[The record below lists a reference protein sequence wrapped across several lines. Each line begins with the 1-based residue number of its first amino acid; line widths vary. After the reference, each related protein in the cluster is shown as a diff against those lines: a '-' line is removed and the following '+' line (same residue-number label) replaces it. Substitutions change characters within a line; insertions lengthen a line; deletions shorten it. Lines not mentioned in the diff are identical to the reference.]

1 MTFINISKIECFFI
15 LVLSLVIIY
24 ACGAGPEA
32 AYAFSHGGAKN
43 SRAESGEIE
52 TEEDAP
58 SRPSIGFETD
68 YISKYV
74 WYGIPLS
81 DGAVAQSSLWLENR
95 GYTYMI
101 YGNFD
106 LAKRVFDQYNLYI
119 SKSIQAGPVEAE
131 FALQSYHFPED
142 EEALSTREFILTLT
156 KPFKNFDLYV
166 SQAWDIQTY
175 KGYYIADFGI
185 SLERETPRGGVFKSS
200 LYVEFCS
207 RIFNELNFELSKPG
221 FDMIGSEISYTHTRK
236 DGVYIKPHAE
246 YYTAIDKDLKEI
258 VEKPDTF
265 SYGITVGKTF

>member
-1 MTFINISKIECFFI
+1 MNIRKIEYLFL
-15 LVLSLVIIY
+15 LVLYFIMIY
-24 ACGAGPEA
+24 ACGAGPES
-32 AYAFSHGGAKN
+32 AYAFGRGGAKDG
-43 SRAESGEIE
+43 RAVSGENKA
-52 TEEDAP
+52 EEDSP

-119 SKSIQAGPVEAE
+119 SKSVQAGRIEAE
-131 FALQSYHFPED
+131 FALQSYHFPRD

-156 KPFKNFDLYV
+156 RPFKNFDLYV
-166 SQAWDIQTY
+166 SQSWDIQTY
-175 KGYYIADFGI
+175 KGSYIADFGI
-185 SLERETPRGGVFKSS
+185 SFERETPRGEVFKSS
-200 LYVEFCS
+200 FYIEYCS
-207 RIFNELNFELSKPG
+207 RIFNELNLELSKPA
-221 FDMIGSEISYTHTRK
+221 FDMAGSEFSYTYTRK
-236 DGVYIKPHAE
+236 DGIYIKPHAE
-246 YYTAIDKDLKEI
+246 YYTAIDKDLKDI